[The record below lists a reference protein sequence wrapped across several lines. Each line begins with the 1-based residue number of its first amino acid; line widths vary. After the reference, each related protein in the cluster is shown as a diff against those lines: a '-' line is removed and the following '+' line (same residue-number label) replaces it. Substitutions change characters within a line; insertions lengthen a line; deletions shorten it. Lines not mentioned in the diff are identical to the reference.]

1 MILTLIQKKLKNNQK
16 NQSNFASSLVCRV
29 CDMKSLSKIAK
40 KYNIPIVED
49 AAMQLQQKKE
59 MNMLENLETLV
70 VSAYTH

>member
-1 MILTLIQKKLKNNQK
+1 
-16 NQSNFASSLVCRV
+16 
-29 CDMKSLSKIAK
+29 MKSLSKIAK

-49 AAMQLQQKKE
+49 ACMQLQQKKE